1 MVQAVLG
8 LGTWKGT
15 FQVRGSY
22 LVQLSQFRELQCNL
36 LIFVLL
42 KKFGSPKYYEN
53 TVVLSCATPVNV
65 GLISI
70 RCVHFVWHCLVKIPM
85 ACGANSLAWSPLP
98 PPLFSLSFTG
108 LGCTTQSPLHYQST
122 RFLTGSILPS
132 SNLLS
137 LVPGKRESTLWGTQ
151 IQFYSATL
159 LITPSN
165 SCSQNYNK
173 QTNDPTELGKKIPSF
188 VIQHPFILA

>member
-1 MVQAVLG
+1 MCPFCLTLSGQDPHGLWCKLPSMIPSAPTTLLLVLHWSW
-8 LGTWKGT
+8 LHNPK
-15 FQVRGSY
+15 
-22 LVQLSQFRELQCNL
+22 
-36 LIFVLL
+36 
-42 KKFGSPKYYEN
+42 SP
-53 TVVLSCATPVNV
+53 
-65 GLISI
+65 
-70 RCVHFVWHCLVKIPM
+70 
-85 ACGANSLAWSPLP
+85 PLP
-98 PPLFSLSFTG
+98 E
-108 LGCTTQSPLHYQST
+108 H